1 MFQGKDLIQ
10 YLVPEEGHGKYL
22 LHLQSIAK
30 CPVQGLMS
38 ELILEHL
45 THGWL
50 SVCRGWMD
58 GWVLLREVQCSH
70 QNF

>member
-10 YLVPEEGHGKYL
+10 YLVLEEGRGKYL

-30 CPVQGLMS
+30 CPAQGLMS

-45 THGWL
+45 NHGWL
-50 SVCRGWMD
+50 SV
-58 GWVLLREVQCSH
+58 
-70 QNF
+70 